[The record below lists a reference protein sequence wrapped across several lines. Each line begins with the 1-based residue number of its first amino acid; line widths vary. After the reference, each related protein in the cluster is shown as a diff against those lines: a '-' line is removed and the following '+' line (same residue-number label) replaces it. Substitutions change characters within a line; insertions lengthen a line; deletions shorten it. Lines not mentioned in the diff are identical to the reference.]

1 MNADKKNH
9 NDLVKEFNKNGYI
22 IQRGIYSEGDFEEL
36 FLAFYDLALSCA
48 KRNSIGIDFDYFPSL
63 AKASYQEDL
72 KMLDKLLLILLKA
85 NKSFIGEIYDAFS
98 YSSTFLR
105 FISKKKVEEIAQILL
120 GLKKNTTLYGWT
132 NRVRID
138 PPGDNRRTYGW
149 HQEVFYTQPRYYYLQ
164 TWAPVL
170 RDTTFKNGTI
180 WIKEAS
186 HKEGIAKQTWN
197 EIEGRATQIIIDKEI
212 LDKYESKNLE
222 MKKGDVLFFNG
233 YLAHSSGINTTNN
246 EIRYSLVG
254 MWNDT
259 SNQDFRAPIPNFI
272 SRTESAKEYFI
283 EKFGKSRIK
292 EKKS

>member
-1 MNADKKNH
+1 MNEGKQNH
-9 NDLVKEFNKNGYI
+9 NDLLKEFNKNGYI
-22 IQRGIYSEGDFEEL
+22 IQRGIYSEADFEEL
-36 FLAFYDLALSCA
+36 FFAFYDLALSCA
-48 KRNSIGIDFDYFPSL
+48 KRNSIFIDYDYFPSL
-63 AKASYQEDL
+63 SKVSYQDDL
-72 KMLDKLLLILLKA
+72 EMLDKLLLIILKA

-105 FISKKKVEEIAQILL
+105 FISNKKVEEIAQICL
-120 GLKKNTTLYGWT
+120 GLQKNTTLYGWT

-149 HQEVFYTQPRYYYLQ
+149 HQEVFYTQPRFSYLQ

-170 RDTTFKNGTI
+170 RDTTFENGTI
-180 WIKEAS
+180 WIKVGS

-197 EIEGRATQIIIDKEI
+197 EIEGKATQIIIDKEI
-212 LDKYESKNLE
+212 LDKYKSKNLE
-222 MKKGDVLFFNG
+222 MKKGDVLFFDG
-233 YLAHSSGINTTNN
+233 YLAHSSGSNTTKN

-259 SNQDFRAPIPNFI
+259 TTKDFRAPIPNFI
-272 SRTESAKEYFI
+272 SRTESAKEYFMD
-283 EKFGKSRIK
+283 KFGKSRLN